1 MEPDLAWAVSDRE
14 QRRTCDLEY
23 ELTENGV
30 PVSGGT
36 SLFVRPKA
44 FSFLPARITVNV
56 AEEEKSF
63 RLILSADVYVRSVC
77 LGLKTHDAVF
87 SDNWFDIH
95 GGRPVTVTL
104 PKSGELAG
112 LSAEDLEKDLQ
123 IMHY

>member
-1 MEPDLAWAVSDRE
+1 MLLNDSWTMIDGDHRYSCSVPCSAMQVLLREGVIPDPYYRE
-14 QRRTCDLEY
+14 NEWIST
-23 ELTENGV
+23 
-30 PVSGGT
+30 PVSERDFT
-36 SLFVRPKA
+36 F
-44 FSFLPARITVNV
+44 
-56 AEEEKSF
+56 EK
-63 RLILSADVYVRSVC
+63 SVC